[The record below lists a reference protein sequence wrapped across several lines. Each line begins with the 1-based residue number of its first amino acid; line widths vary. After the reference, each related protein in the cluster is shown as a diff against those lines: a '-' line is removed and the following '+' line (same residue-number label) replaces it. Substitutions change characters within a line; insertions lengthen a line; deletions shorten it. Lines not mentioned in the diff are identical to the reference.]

1 MNKTYTP
8 ATLAKDLIQVNGKE
22 RALEIALNNLVIAET
37 QGNHITYFNEAD
49 FYVNNNG
56 SYSLSKSQSEEP
68 AQEKSKRVK
77 ANINFYKN
85 LVGIIKG
92 S

>member
-1 MNKTYTP
+1 MNNYTP
-8 ATLAKDLIQVNGKE
+8 ETLAKDLIKVNGKE

-37 QGNHITYFNEAD
+37 QGNYITYFDEAD

-56 SYSLSKSQSEEP
+56 GYSLSKTQSDEP
-68 AQEKSKRVK
+68 AQLKAKRVK
-77 ANINFYKN
+77 SNINFYKN
-85 LVGIIKG
+85 LVGIIKR